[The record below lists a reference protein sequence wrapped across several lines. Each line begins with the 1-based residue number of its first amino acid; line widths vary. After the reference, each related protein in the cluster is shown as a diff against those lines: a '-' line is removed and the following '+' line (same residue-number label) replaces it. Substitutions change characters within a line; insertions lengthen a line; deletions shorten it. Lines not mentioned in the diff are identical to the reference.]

1 MVAPD
6 RSGRTGEYSVT
17 AGRRGG
23 CVTVDGT
30 VAAVVVLCFSTTRE
44 AADKE
49 DAVCKAS
56 DKADSMTP
64 KTSRTK
70 TMPKRRRDRRK
81 IASARRA
88 SGEGGFMP
96 SFRYQ
101 SYSYK
106 WGLSERRMAGCCRHY
121 YCTAVVAVVPVVV
134 TLW

>member
-1 MVAPD
+1 
-6 RSGRTGEYSVT
+6 
-17 AGRRGG
+17 
-23 CVTVDGT
+23 VTVDGA

-70 TMPKRRRDRRK
+70 TRPKRRRDRRK
-81 IASARRA
+81 IVSARRA

-96 SFRYQ
+96 SFPHAVPYYQ

-106 WGLSERRMAGCCRHY
+106 WSLSERRMAGCYRHY
-121 YCTAVVAVVPVVV
+121 YCTAVVAVVAVVPVVV